1 MDATQATQADQTPS
15 ADDTSAQNEPHTPT
29 PVPAELRALD
39 ATVSKLESILQKL
52 ANDDAADII
61 AQYDSK
67 IAVLAALDDD
77 DIVAPMTAALSAKR
91 DALVRESRKQAL
103 ARVLATDVG
112 QRLMSLVPARTI
124 EVVKNVPASAR
135 RAGTSST
142 TSDDRI
148 VLSADG
154 HEYVRTVISRERAEN
169 EIALSEACNTL
180 GCRFSEILASASGAA
195 LSGYRMNLTKAIS
208 ALTSDQIEQHREC
221 MRAAAY
227 ATFVVSDKA
236 VSCMLYTAAAR

>member
-1 MDATQATQADQTPS
+1 MNATQANAAPEAEDQTPS
-15 ADDTSAQNEPHTPT
+15 ADETQA
-29 PVPAELRALD
+29 PVGPLVPVELRALD
-39 ATVSKLESILQKL
+39 ATVSKLEQILQKL
-52 ANDDAADII
+52 ANDDAADI
-61 AQYDSK
+61 AATYSSK
-67 IAVLAALDDD
+67 IAVLSAIDDD
-77 DIVAPMTAALSAKR
+77 DIVGPMRAALEQKR
-91 DALVRESRKQAL
+91 DALIRESRKQAL

-154 HEYVRTVISRERAEN
+154 REYVRTVISRERAEN
-169 EIALSEACNTL
+169 EIALDEPCNTL
-180 GCRFSEILASASGAA
+180 GCRFSEILADAPNAK

-208 ALTSDQIEQHREC
+208 ALTSEQIEQHRAC
-221 MRAAAY
+221 MHAAAY
-227 ATFVVSDKA
+227 ATFVVSDAA
-236 VSCMLYTAAAR
+236 VSCMLYSPASR